1 MQRTI
6 LLLLAFT
13 LLAAF
18 VVDDAAAQGRRGRG
32 GRRGQF
38 DPVDLLKRIDKNG
51 NGQIDPDEVTERS
64 RGFIDQAA
72 TRAGLDPKQPLSV
85 EKLSSAVKT
94 EGGEDKEDDDKP
106 KEGEA
111 AKPAEGS
118 RPASGAET
126 PKTETPPA
134 TTEPAKVAPPLVPG
148 FGTATTIK
156 PPPGFDPPAPSQ
168 KSSTGSP
175 RNGSGSSSARATSS
189 GSNSNSAGSAD
200 KREQAQKFRRYAEGL
215 MKRYDESNNGVLE
228 RDEWKK
234 MSGDPEKADA
244 NKDGTVTVEELTDRL
259 ASYGSDDGSS
269 SGGDGKSND
278 KRERKEEDRRK
289 DRDRPRED
297 RSESKGASDRK
308 SYRFLTTAERLP
320 KGLPAWFG
328 RNDADGD
335 GQVTMSEY
343 STSYNDTTVAEFQK
357 YDRDGD
363 GIITP
368 HECLL
373 SEKDKT
379 AKKP

>member
-1 MQRTI
+1 MQRRI
-6 LLLLAFT
+6 LLLLAIT
-13 LLAAF
+13 LLTAF

-38 DPVDLLKRIDKNG
+38 DPVELLKRLDKND
-51 NGQIDPDEVTERS
+51 NGQIEPDEVTSDRA

-85 EKLSSAVKT
+85 EKLSSALKT
-94 EGGEDKEDDDKP
+94 EGDEDKEGEDKP
-106 KEGEA
+106 KEGET

-118 RPASGAET
+118 KPAASAET

-134 TTEPAKVAPPLVPG
+134 ATEPAKVTPPLVPG
-148 FGTATTIK
+148 FGVATTIK
-156 PPPGFDPPAPSQ
+156 PPPGFDPPATSQ
-168 KSSTGSP
+168 KTSTGAS
-175 RNGSGSSSARATSS
+175 RNGSGTSS
-189 GSNSNSAGSAD
+189 TRGTFSGGNSNSAGSAD
-200 KREQAQKFRRYAEGL
+200 KREQSQKFRRYAEGL

-269 SGGDGKSND
+269 SDGDGKSND
-278 KRERKEEDRRK
+278 KRERKEEERRK
-289 DRDRPRED
+289 ERPRED
-297 RSESKGASDRK
+297 RGDSKGGSDRK

-320 KGLPAWFG
+320 KGLPTWFA

-335 GQVTMSEY
+335 GQVTMAEY